1 MDFLMR
7 PPEADTP
14 HGLVDL
20 PMDSIGP
27 VQVFLANLPCIGQA
41 VQPPPVFWTTL
52 LPILMMGLI
61 LYFFIL
67 RPQRQKEQHRLDL
80 LAGLKKNDR
89 VITGGGLHGV
99 VVSVKEKEVI
109 LQIDETKDVKVK
121 VEKDAIVSV
130 EHREPK
136 EKHKEE
142 G

>member
-1 MDFLMR
+1 MDFLMMNYKFQITNSKFVICNLQ
-7 PPEADTP
+7 PAVCL
-14 HGLVDL
+14 G
-20 PMDSIGP
+20 
-27 VQVFLANLPCIGQA
+27 QVT
-41 VQPPPVFWTTL
+41 QPPPVFLTTM

-67 RPQRQKEQHRLDL
+67 RPQRQKERHRLDL
-80 LAGLKKNDR
+80 LASLKKNDR

-99 VVSVKEKEVI
+99 VTSVKEKEVI

>member
-1 MDFLMR
+1 MDFLMMNYKF
-7 PPEADTP
+7 
-14 HGLVDL
+14 V
-20 PMDSIGP
+20 IC
-27 VQVFLANLPCIGQA
+27 NLQPAVCIGQ
-41 VQPPPVFWTTL
+41 VTQPPPVFWTTM
-52 LPILMMGLI
+52 LPILMMGSI

-67 RPQRQKEQHRLDL
+67 RPQRQKERHRLDL

-89 VITGGGLHGV
+89 VITGGGLHGM

-130 EHREPK
+130 EHRESK

>member
-1 MDFLMR
+1 M
-7 PPEADTP
+7 
-14 HGLVDL
+14 
-20 PMDSIGP
+20 
-27 VQVFLANLPCIGQA
+27 
-41 VQPPPVFWTTL
+41 
-52 LPILMMGLI
+52 LPILMMGFI

-67 RPQRQKEQHRLDL
+67 RPQRQKERHRLDL

-99 VVSVKEKEVI
+99 VVSVKEKEVL

>member
-1 MDFLMR
+1 R
-7 PPEADTP
+7 
-14 HGLVDL
+14 
-20 PMDSIGP
+20 
-27 VQVFLANLPCIGQA
+27 
-41 VQPPPVFWTTL
+41 
-52 LPILMMGLI
+52 
-61 LYFFIL
+61 
-67 RPQRQKEQHRLDL
+67 HRIDL
-80 LAGLKKNDR
+80 LASINKNDR
-89 VITGGGLHGV
+89 VIIGGGLHGV

>member
-1 MDFLMR
+1 MDFLMMNYKF
-7 PPEADTP
+7 
-14 HGLVDL
+14 V
-20 PMDSIGP
+20 IC
-27 VQVFLANLPCIGQA
+27 NLQPAVCIGQ
-41 VQPPPVFWTTL
+41 VTQPPPVFWTTM

-67 RPQRQKEQHRLDL
+67 RPQRQKERHRLDL
-80 LAGLKKNDR
+80 LASLKKNDR

-130 EHREPK
+130 EHRESK